1 MPERAGSLVIGYF
14 AGCFLTAAIVAR
26 VAKGRNIREIGT
38 GNPGMANVMANIGKK
53 AGVIVLLGDILKTVL
68 GMGVAWA
75 LFGSSL
81 GRNAFLWSGLGC
93 VLGHNFPFWCKGK
106 GGKAHSFRGGMKA
119 RFIL

>member
-53 AGVIVLLGDILKTVL
+53 
-68 GMGVAWA
+68 
-75 LFGSSL
+75 
-81 GRNAFLWSGLGC
+81 
-93 VLGHNFPFWCKGK
+93 PE
-106 GGKAHSFRGGMKA
+106 
-119 RFIL
+119 